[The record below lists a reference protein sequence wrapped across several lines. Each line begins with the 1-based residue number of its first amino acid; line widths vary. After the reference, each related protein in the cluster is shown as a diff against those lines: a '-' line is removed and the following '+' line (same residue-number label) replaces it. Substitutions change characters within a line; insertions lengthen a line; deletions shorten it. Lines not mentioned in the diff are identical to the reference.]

1 MMQKHVVGNKAVAA
15 LLAVNFAVSMAACGG
30 NGTQGQPSGAGS
42 ASTAGESRVSKATAA
57 FFDSKT
63 EIPAEQA
70 FGTKSVWFDK
80 GSGVDIDDESTVD
93 WESRVSKATAAFF
106 DSKTEIPAEQ
116 AFGTKSVW
124 FDKGSGVD
132 IDDESTVDYIYVFDG
147 KGSVTAYQTGYYPS
161 TDNGAVTT
169 TYGDLL
175 GLSEDELIQLAKDRD
190 KDCFDNARENYL
202 STSAKFFADKAEQD
216 TSKAEEITKKGE
228 EFQKTLSKTEYEEPA
243 AKPFYL
249 KANSSEEM
257 LSAEQDTSKAE
268 EITKKGEEFQ
278 KTLSKTEYEEP
289 AAKPFYLKA
298 NSSEEML
305 SLQIRRF
312 NEQYADYYLED
323 SSNAGTFETVNK
335 DLELKPIDA
344 VQLDGMRLQGYSRIV
359 TSVGPNNKGFTGM
372 EQ

>member
-1 MMQKHVVGNKAVAA
+1 MMQKHVVGNKAIAA
-15 LLAVNFAVSMAACGG
+15 LLAVGFAVSMAACGG
-30 NGTQGQPSGAGS
+30 NGTQGQPSGTGS

-63 EIPAEQA
+63 
-70 FGTKSVWFDK
+70 D
-80 GSGVDIDDESTVD
+80 
-93 WESRVSKATAAFF
+93 
-106 DSKTEIPAEQ
+106 IPAEQ

-257 LSAEQDTSKAE
+257 LS
-268 EITKKGEEFQ
+268 F
-278 KTLSKTEYEEP
+278 
-289 AAKPFYLKA
+289 
-298 NSSEEML
+298 
-305 SLQIRRF
+305 QIRRF

>member
-1 MMQKHVVGNKAVAA
+1 MMQKHVVGDKAVAA
-15 LLAVNFAVSMAACGG
+15 LLAVGLAVSMGACGG
-30 NGTQGQPSGAGS
+30 NGAQGQPSGTGS

-63 EIPAEQA
+63 EIPAEQV
-70 FGTKSVWFDK
+70 FGTKSVWFD
-80 GSGVDIDDESTVD
+80 
-93 WESRVSKATAAFF
+93 
-106 DSKTEIPAEQ
+106 
-116 AFGTKSVW
+116 
-124 FDKGSGVD
+124 
-132 IDDESTVDYIYVFDG
+132 

-161 TDNGAVTT
+161 TDNGEVTT

-216 TSKAEEITKKGE
+216 TAKAGEITKKGE

-257 LSAEQDTSKAE
+257 LS
-268 EITKKGEEFQ
+268 F
-278 KTLSKTEYEEP
+278 
-289 AAKPFYLKA
+289 
-298 NSSEEML
+298 
-305 SLQIRRF
+305 QIRRF
-312 NEQYADYYLED
+312 NEQYADYYLKD

>member
-1 MMQKHVVGNKAVAA
+1 MMQKHVVGNKAIAA
-15 LLAVNFAVSMAACGG
+15 LLAVGFAVSMAACGG
-30 NGTQGQPSGAGS
+30 NGTQGQPSGTGS

-63 EIPAEQA
+63 DIPAEQA
-70 FGTKSVWFDK
+70 FGTKSVWF
-80 GSGVDIDDESTVD
+80 
-93 WESRVSKATAAFF
+93 A
-106 DSKTEIPAEQ
+106 
-116 AFGTKSVW
+116 
-124 FDKGSGVD
+124 KGSGVD

-228 EFQKTLSKTEYEEPA
+228 EFQKILSMTEYEEPA

-257 LSAEQDTSKAE
+257 LS
-268 EITKKGEEFQ
+268 F
-278 KTLSKTEYEEP
+278 
-289 AAKPFYLKA
+289 
-298 NSSEEML
+298 
-305 SLQIRRF
+305 QIRRF
-312 NEQYADYYLED
+312 NEQYADYYLKG

>member
-1 MMQKHVVGNKAVAA
+1 M
-15 LLAVNFAVSMAACGG
+15 
-30 NGTQGQPSGAGS
+30 
-42 ASTAGESRVSKATAA
+42 SKATAA

-70 FGTKSVWFDK
+70 FGTKSVWFD
-80 GSGVDIDDESTVD
+80 
-93 WESRVSKATAAFF
+93 
-106 DSKTEIPAEQ
+106 
-116 AFGTKSVW
+116 
-124 FDKGSGVD
+124 
-132 IDDESTVDYIYVFDG
+132 

-202 STSAKFFADKAEQD
+202 ATSAKFFADKAEQD

-257 LSAEQDTSKAE
+257 LS
-268 EITKKGEEFQ
+268 F
-278 KTLSKTEYEEP
+278 
-289 AAKPFYLKA
+289 
-298 NSSEEML
+298 
-305 SLQIRRF
+305 QIRRF

>member
-1 MMQKHVVGNKAVAA
+1 MTQHHAVGNKAVAA
-15 LLAVNFAVSMAACGG
+15 LLAVGLAVSMGACGG
-30 NGTQGQPSGAGS
+30 NGAQGQPSGTGS
-42 ASTAGESRVSKATAA
+42 ASAAG
-57 FFDSKT
+57 
-63 EIPAEQA
+63 
-70 FGTKSVWFDK
+70 
-80 GSGVDIDDESTVD
+80 
-93 WESRVSKATAAFF
+93 ESRVSKATAAFF

-161 TDNGAVTT
+161 TDNGEVTT

-202 STSAKFFADKAEQD
+202 SASAKFFADKAEQD
-216 TSKAEEITKKGE
+216 TSKAEEIIKKGE

-257 LSAEQDTSKAE
+257 LS
-268 EITKKGEEFQ
+268 F
-278 KTLSKTEYEEP
+278 
-289 AAKPFYLKA
+289 
-298 NSSEEML
+298 
-305 SLQIRRF
+305 QIRRF
-312 NEQYADYYLED
+312 NEQYADYYLKD

>member
-15 LLAVNFAVSMAACGG
+15 LRAVSFAVSMAACGG

-42 ASTAGESRVSKATAA
+42 ASTAG
-57 FFDSKT
+57 
-63 EIPAEQA
+63 
-70 FGTKSVWFDK
+70 
-80 GSGVDIDDESTVD
+80 
-93 WESRVSKATAAFF
+93 ESRVSKATAAFF

-257 LSAEQDTSKAE
+257 LS
-268 EITKKGEEFQ
+268 F
-278 KTLSKTEYEEP
+278 
-289 AAKPFYLKA
+289 
-298 NSSEEML
+298 
-305 SLQIRRF
+305 QIRRF

>member
-15 LLAVNFAVSMAACGG
+15 LLAVSFAVSMAACGG

-42 ASTAGESRVSKATAA
+42 ASTAG
-57 FFDSKT
+57 
-63 EIPAEQA
+63 
-70 FGTKSVWFDK
+70 
-80 GSGVDIDDESTVD
+80 
-93 WESRVSKATAAFF
+93 ESRVSKATAAFF

-228 EFQKTLSKTEYEEPA
+228 EFQKPLSKTEYEEPA

-257 LSAEQDTSKAE
+257 LS
-268 EITKKGEEFQ
+268 F
-278 KTLSKTEYEEP
+278 
-289 AAKPFYLKA
+289 
-298 NSSEEML
+298 
-305 SLQIRRF
+305 QIRRF

>member
-1 MMQKHVVGNKAVAA
+1 MMQKHVVGNKAIAA
-15 LLAVNFAVSMAACGG
+15 LLAVGFAVSMAACGG
-30 NGTQGQPSGAGS
+30 NGTQGQPSGTGS

-63 EIPAEQA
+63 
-70 FGTKSVWFDK
+70 D
-80 GSGVDIDDESTVD
+80 
-93 WESRVSKATAAFF
+93 
-106 DSKTEIPAEQ
+106 IPAEQ

-161 TDNGAVTT
+161 TNNGAVTT

-202 STSAKFFADKAEQD
+202 ATSAKFFADKAEQD

-243 AKPFYL
+243 AKPSYL

-257 LSAEQDTSKAE
+257 LS
-268 EITKKGEEFQ
+268 F
-278 KTLSKTEYEEP
+278 
-289 AAKPFYLKA
+289 
-298 NSSEEML
+298 
-305 SLQIRRF
+305 QIRRF

>member
-1 MMQKHVVGNKAVAA
+1 MTQHHAVGNKAVAA
-15 LLAVNFAVSMAACGG
+15 LLAVGLAVSMGACGG
-30 NGTQGQPSGAGS
+30 NGAQGQPSGTGS
-42 ASTAGESRVSKATAA
+42 ASAAG
-57 FFDSKT
+57 
-63 EIPAEQA
+63 
-70 FGTKSVWFDK
+70 
-80 GSGVDIDDESTVD
+80 
-93 WESRVSKATAAFF
+93 ESRVSKATAAFF

-216 TSKAEEITKKGE
+216 TSKAEEIIKKGE
-228 EFQKTLSKTEYEEPA
+228 EFQKTLSMTEYEEPA

-257 LSAEQDTSKAE
+257 LS
-268 EITKKGEEFQ
+268 F
-278 KTLSKTEYEEP
+278 
-289 AAKPFYLKA
+289 
-298 NSSEEML
+298 
-305 SLQIRRF
+305 QIRRF
-312 NEQYADYYLED
+312 NEQYADYYLKD
-323 SSNAGTFETVNK
+323 SSNVGTFETVNK

>member
-1 MMQKHVVGNKAVAA
+1 MMQKHVVGNKAIAA
-15 LLAVNFAVSMAACGG
+15 LLAVGFAVSMAACGG
-30 NGTQGQPSGAGS
+30 NGTQGQPSGTGS
-42 ASTAGESRVSKATAA
+42 ASTAG
-57 FFDSKT
+57 
-63 EIPAEQA
+63 
-70 FGTKSVWFDK
+70 
-80 GSGVDIDDESTVD
+80 
-93 WESRVSKATAAFF
+93 ESRVSKATAAFF

-257 LSAEQDTSKAE
+257 LS
-268 EITKKGEEFQ
+268 F
-278 KTLSKTEYEEP
+278 
-289 AAKPFYLKA
+289 
-298 NSSEEML
+298 
-305 SLQIRRF
+305 QIRRF

>member
-1 MMQKHVVGNKAVAA
+1 MMQKHVVGNKAIAA
-15 LLAVNFAVSMAACGG
+15 LLAVGFAVSMAACGG
-30 NGTQGQPSGAGS
+30 NGTQGQPSGTGS

-63 EIPAEQA
+63 
-70 FGTKSVWFDK
+70 D
-80 GSGVDIDDESTVD
+80 
-93 WESRVSKATAAFF
+93 
-106 DSKTEIPAEQ
+106 IPAEQ

-147 KGSVTAYQTGYYPS
+147 KGSVTAYQTGNYPS

-169 TYGDLL
+169 TYGDLR

-228 EFQKTLSKTEYEEPA
+228 EFQKILSMTEYEEPA

-257 LSAEQDTSKAE
+257 LS
-268 EITKKGEEFQ
+268 F
-278 KTLSKTEYEEP
+278 
-289 AAKPFYLKA
+289 
-298 NSSEEML
+298 
-305 SLQIRRF
+305 QIRRF
-312 NEQYADYYLED
+312 NEQYADYYLKG

>member
-1 MMQKHVVGNKAVAA
+1 MKTDMGKALAA
-15 LLAVNFAVSMAACGG
+15 LVAVGISVSVAACGG
-30 NGTQGQPSGAGS
+30 NNVQGAQQGTSS
-42 ASTAGESRVSKATAA
+42 ATADGGERVSKATA
-57 FFDSKT
+57 
-63 EIPAEQA
+63 
-70 FGTKSVWFDK
+70 V
-80 GSGVDIDDESTVD
+80 
-93 WESRVSKATAAFF
+93 FF

-257 LSAEQDTSKAE
+257 LS
-268 EITKKGEEFQ
+268 F
-278 KTLSKTEYEEP
+278 
-289 AAKPFYLKA
+289 
-298 NSSEEML
+298 
-305 SLQIRRF
+305 QIRRF

>member
-1 MMQKHVVGNKAVAA
+1 MMQKHAVGKRAVAA
-15 LLAVNFAVSMAACGG
+15 LLAVGLAVSMGACGS
-30 NGTQGQPSGAGS
+30 NGAQGQPSGTGS
-42 ASTAGESRVSKATAA
+42 ASTAG
-57 FFDSKT
+57 
-63 EIPAEQA
+63 
-70 FGTKSVWFDK
+70 
-80 GSGVDIDDESTVD
+80 
-93 WESRVSKATAAFF
+93 ESRVSKATAAFF

-147 KGSVTAYQTGYYPS
+147 KGSVTAYQTGYHPS

-228 EFQKTLSKTEYEEPA
+228 EFQKTLSMTEYEEPA

-249 KANSSEEM
+249 KVNSSEEM
-257 LSAEQDTSKAE
+257 LS
-268 EITKKGEEFQ
+268 F
-278 KTLSKTEYEEP
+278 
-289 AAKPFYLKA
+289 
-298 NSSEEML
+298 
-305 SLQIRRF
+305 QIRRF
-312 NEQYADYYLED
+312 NEQYADYYLKG

>member
-42 ASTAGESRVSKATAA
+42 ASTAG
-57 FFDSKT
+57 
-63 EIPAEQA
+63 
-70 FGTKSVWFDK
+70 
-80 GSGVDIDDESTVD
+80 
-93 WESRVSKATAAFF
+93 ESRVSKATAAFF

-202 STSAKFFADKAEQD
+202 ATSAKFFADK
-216 TSKAEEITKKGE
+216 
-228 EFQKTLSKTEYEEPA
+228 
-243 AKPFYL
+243 
-249 KANSSEEM
+249 
-257 LSAEQDTSKAE
+257 AEQDTSKAE

>member
-1 MMQKHVVGNKAVAA
+1 MMQKHAVGKRAVAA
-15 LLAVNFAVSMAACGG
+15 LLAVGLAVSMGACGG
-30 NGTQGQPSGAGS
+30 NGAQSQPSGTGS

-63 EIPAEQA
+63 EI
-70 FGTKSVWFDK
+70 S
-80 GSGVDIDDESTVD
+80 
-93 WESRVSKATAAFF
+93 
-106 DSKTEIPAEQ
+106 AEQ

-161 TDNGAVTT
+161 TDNGEVTT

-202 STSAKFFADKAEQD
+202 SASAKFFADKAEQD
-216 TSKAEEITKKGE
+216 TSKAEEIIKKGE
-228 EFQKTLSKTEYEEPA
+228 EFQKTLSMTEYEEPA

-257 LSAEQDTSKAE
+257 LS
-268 EITKKGEEFQ
+268 F
-278 KTLSKTEYEEP
+278 
-289 AAKPFYLKA
+289 
-298 NSSEEML
+298 
-305 SLQIRRF
+305 QIRRF
-312 NEQYADYYLED
+312 NEQYADYYLKD

-359 TSVGPNNKGFTGM
+359 TSVGLNNKGFTGM

>member
-1 MMQKHVVGNKAVAA
+1 MMQKHAVGNKAVAA
-15 LLAVNFAVSMAACGG
+15 LLAVGLAVSMGACGG
-30 NGTQGQPSGAGS
+30 NGAQGQPSGTGS
-42 ASTAGESRVSKATAA
+42 ASAAG
-57 FFDSKT
+57 
-63 EIPAEQA
+63 
-70 FGTKSVWFDK
+70 
-80 GSGVDIDDESTVD
+80 
-93 WESRVSKATAAFF
+93 ESRVSKATAAFF

-161 TDNGAVTT
+161 TDNGEVTT

-228 EFQKTLSKTEYEEPA
+228 EFQKTLSMTEYKEPA

-249 KANSSEEM
+249 KADSSEEM
-257 LSAEQDTSKAE
+257 LS
-268 EITKKGEEFQ
+268 F
-278 KTLSKTEYEEP
+278 
-289 AAKPFYLKA
+289 
-298 NSSEEML
+298 
-305 SLQIRRF
+305 QIRRF
-312 NEQYADYYLED
+312 NEQYADYYLKD

>member
-1 MMQKHVVGNKAVAA
+1 MTQHHVVGNKAVAA
-15 LLAVNFAVSMAACGG
+15 LLAVGLAVSMGACGG
-30 NGTQGQPSGAGS
+30 NGAQDQPSGAGS
-42 ASTAGESRVSKATAA
+42 ASAAG
-57 FFDSKT
+57 
-63 EIPAEQA
+63 
-70 FGTKSVWFDK
+70 
-80 GSGVDIDDESTVD
+80 
-93 WESRVSKATAAFF
+93 ESRVSKATAAFF

-161 TDNGAVTT
+161 TDNGEVTT

-228 EFQKTLSKTEYEEPA
+228 EFQKTLSMTEYEEPA

-257 LSAEQDTSKAE
+257 LS
-268 EITKKGEEFQ
+268 F
-278 KTLSKTEYEEP
+278 
-289 AAKPFYLKA
+289 
-298 NSSEEML
+298 
-305 SLQIRRF
+305 QIRRF
-312 NEQYADYYLED
+312 NEQYADYYLKD

-359 TSVGPNNKGFTGM
+359 TSVGLNNKGFTGM

>member
-1 MMQKHVVGNKAVAA
+1 MMQKHAVGNKAVAA
-15 LLAVNFAVSMAACGG
+15 LLAVGLAVSMGACGG
-30 NGTQGQPSGAGS
+30 NGAQGQPSGTGS
-42 ASTAGESRVSKATAA
+42 ASTAG
-57 FFDSKT
+57 
-63 EIPAEQA
+63 
-70 FGTKSVWFDK
+70 
-80 GSGVDIDDESTVD
+80 
-93 WESRVSKATAAFF
+93 ESRVSKATAAFF

-228 EFQKTLSKTEYEEPA
+228 EFQKTLSMTEYEEPA

-257 LSAEQDTSKAE
+257 LS
-268 EITKKGEEFQ
+268 F
-278 KTLSKTEYEEP
+278 
-289 AAKPFYLKA
+289 
-298 NSSEEML
+298 
-305 SLQIRRF
+305 QIRRF
-312 NEQYADYYLED
+312 NEQYADYYLKG

-359 TSVGPNNKGFTGM
+359 TSVGPNNRGFTGM

>member
-15 LLAVNFAVSMAACGG
+15 LLAVGLAVSMGACGG
-30 NGTQGQPSGAGS
+30 NGAQGQPSGTGS
-42 ASTAGESRVSKATAA
+42 ASTAG
-57 FFDSKT
+57 
-63 EIPAEQA
+63 
-70 FGTKSVWFDK
+70 
-80 GSGVDIDDESTVD
+80 
-93 WESRVSKATAAFF
+93 ESRVSKATAAFF

-216 TSKAEEITKKGE
+216 TAKAGEITKKGE

-257 LSAEQDTSKAE
+257 LS
-268 EITKKGEEFQ
+268 F
-278 KTLSKTEYEEP
+278 
-289 AAKPFYLKA
+289 
-298 NSSEEML
+298 
-305 SLQIRRF
+305 QIRRF
-312 NEQYADYYLED
+312 NEQYADYYLEG
-323 SSNAGTFETVNK
+323 SSNAGTFETVTK
-335 DLELKPIDA
+335 DLDLKPIDT

>member
-1 MMQKHVVGNKAVAA
+1 MMQKHAVGNKAVAA
-15 LLAVNFAVSMAACGG
+15 LLAVGLAVSMGACGG
-30 NGTQGQPSGAGS
+30 NGAQGQPSGTGS
-42 ASTAGESRVSKATAA
+42 ASAAG
-57 FFDSKT
+57 
-63 EIPAEQA
+63 
-70 FGTKSVWFDK
+70 
-80 GSGVDIDDESTVD
+80 
-93 WESRVSKATAAFF
+93 ESRVSKATAAFF

-161 TDNGAVTT
+161 TDNGEVTT

-228 EFQKTLSKTEYEEPA
+228 EFQKTLSMTEYKEPA

-257 LSAEQDTSKAE
+257 LS
-268 EITKKGEEFQ
+268 F
-278 KTLSKTEYEEP
+278 
-289 AAKPFYLKA
+289 
-298 NSSEEML
+298 
-305 SLQIRRF
+305 QIRRF
-312 NEQYADYYLED
+312 NEQYADYYLKD

>member
-1 MMQKHVVGNKAVAA
+1 MMQKHVVGNKAIAA
-15 LLAVNFAVSMAACGG
+15 LLAVGFAVSMAACGG
-30 NGTQGQPSGAGS
+30 NGTQGQPSGTGS

-63 EIPAEQA
+63 EI
-70 FGTKSVWFDK
+70 S
-80 GSGVDIDDESTVD
+80 
-93 WESRVSKATAAFF
+93 
-106 DSKTEIPAEQ
+106 AEQ

-161 TDNGAVTT
+161 TDNGEVTT

-228 EFQKTLSKTEYEEPA
+228 EFQKTLSMTEYEEPA

-257 LSAEQDTSKAE
+257 LS
-268 EITKKGEEFQ
+268 F
-278 KTLSKTEYEEP
+278 
-289 AAKPFYLKA
+289 
-298 NSSEEML
+298 
-305 SLQIRRF
+305 QIRRF
-312 NEQYADYYLED
+312 NEQYADYYLKG

>member
-1 MMQKHVVGNKAVAA
+1 MMQKHAVGNKAVAA
-15 LLAVNFAVSMAACGG
+15 LLAVGLAVSMGACGG
-30 NGTQGQPSGAGS
+30 NGAQGQPSGTGS
-42 ASTAGESRVSKATAA
+42 ASAAGEY
-57 FFDSKT
+57 
-63 EIPAEQA
+63 
-70 FGTKSVWFDK
+70 
-80 GSGVDIDDESTVD
+80 
-93 WESRVSKATAAFF
+93 RVSKATAAFF

-161 TDNGAVTT
+161 TDNGEVTT

-202 STSAKFFADKAEQD
+202 STSAKFFADKAKQD

-228 EFQKTLSKTEYEEPA
+228 EFQKTLSMTEYEEPA

-257 LSAEQDTSKAE
+257 LS
-268 EITKKGEEFQ
+268 F
-278 KTLSKTEYEEP
+278 
-289 AAKPFYLKA
+289 
-298 NSSEEML
+298 
-305 SLQIRRF
+305 QIRRF
-312 NEQYADYYLED
+312 NEQYADYYLKD

>member
-42 ASTAGESRVSKATAA
+42 ASTAG
-57 FFDSKT
+57 
-63 EIPAEQA
+63 
-70 FGTKSVWFDK
+70 
-80 GSGVDIDDESTVD
+80 
-93 WESRVSKATAAFF
+93 ESRVSKATAAFF

-257 LSAEQDTSKAE
+257 LS
-268 EITKKGEEFQ
+268 
-278 KTLSKTEYEEP
+278 
-289 AAKPFYLKA
+289 
-298 NSSEEML
+298 
-305 SLQIRRF
+305 LQIRRF

>member
-1 MMQKHVVGNKAVAA
+1 MMQKHAVGKRAVAA
-15 LLAVNFAVSMAACGG
+15 LLAVGLAVSMGACGG
-30 NGTQGQPSGAGS
+30 NGAQGQPSGTGS

-63 EIPAEQA
+63 EISAEQA
-70 FGTKSVWFDK
+70 FG
-80 GSGVDIDDESTVD
+80 
-93 WESRVSKATAAFF
+93 R
-106 DSKTEIPAEQ
+106 
-116 AFGTKSVW
+116 KSVW

-161 TDNGAVTT
+161 TDNGEVTT

-202 STSAKFFADKAEQD
+202 SASAKFFADKAEQD
-216 TSKAEEITKKGE
+216 TSKAEEIIKKGE

-257 LSAEQDTSKAE
+257 LS
-268 EITKKGEEFQ
+268 F
-278 KTLSKTEYEEP
+278 
-289 AAKPFYLKA
+289 
-298 NSSEEML
+298 
-305 SLQIRRF
+305 QIRRF
-312 NEQYADYYLED
+312 NEQYADYYLKD
-323 SSNAGTFETVNK
+323 SSNAGTFETMNK

>member
-15 LLAVNFAVSMAACGG
+15 LLAVGLAVSMGACGG
-30 NGTQGQPSGAGS
+30 NGAQGQPSGAGS
-42 ASTAGESRVSKATAA
+42 ASRAG
-57 FFDSKT
+57 
-63 EIPAEQA
+63 
-70 FGTKSVWFDK
+70 
-80 GSGVDIDDESTVD
+80 
-93 WESRVSKATAAFF
+93 ESRVSKATAAFF

-257 LSAEQDTSKAE
+257 LS
-268 EITKKGEEFQ
+268 FQ
-278 KTLSKTEYEEP
+278 IS
-289 AAKPFYLKA
+289 
-298 NSSEEML
+298 
-305 SLQIRRF
+305 RF
-312 NEQYADYYLED
+312 NEKSADRYLEGSGD
-323 SSNAGTFETVNK
+323 VETFPTVNTDL
-335 DLELKPIDA
+335 DLEPIDT

-359 TSVGPNNKGFTGM
+359 TSVGPDNKGFTGM

>member
-1 MMQKHVVGNKAVAA
+1 MMQKHVVGNKAIAA
-15 LLAVNFAVSMAACGG
+15 LLAVGFAVSMAACGG
-30 NGTQGQPSGAGS
+30 NGAQGQPSGTGS
-42 ASTAGESRVSKATAA
+42 ASTAG
-57 FFDSKT
+57 
-63 EIPAEQA
+63 
-70 FGTKSVWFDK
+70 
-80 GSGVDIDDESTVD
+80 
-93 WESRVSKATAAFF
+93 ESRVSKATAAFF

-228 EFQKTLSKTEYEEPA
+228 EFQKTLSMTEYEEPA

-249 KANSSEEM
+249 KVNSSEEM
-257 LSAEQDTSKAE
+257 LS
-268 EITKKGEEFQ
+268 F
-278 KTLSKTEYEEP
+278 
-289 AAKPFYLKA
+289 
-298 NSSEEML
+298 
-305 SLQIRRF
+305 QIRRF
-312 NEQYADYYLED
+312 NEQYADYYLKG

>member
-1 MMQKHVVGNKAVAA
+1 MMQKHVVGNKAVTA
-15 LLAVNFAVSMAACGG
+15 LLAVSFAVSMAACGG

-42 ASTAGESRVSKATAA
+42 ASTAR
-57 FFDSKT
+57 
-63 EIPAEQA
+63 
-70 FGTKSVWFDK
+70 
-80 GSGVDIDDESTVD
+80 
-93 WESRVSKATAAFF
+93 ESRVSKATAAFF

-257 LSAEQDTSKAE
+257 LS
-268 EITKKGEEFQ
+268 F
-278 KTLSKTEYEEP
+278 
-289 AAKPFYLKA
+289 
-298 NSSEEML
+298 
-305 SLQIRRF
+305 QIRRF

>member
-1 MMQKHVVGNKAVAA
+1 MMQKHAVGKRAVAA
-15 LLAVNFAVSMAACGG
+15 LLAVGLAVSMGACGG
-30 NGTQGQPSGAGS
+30 NGAQGQPSGTGS

-63 EIPAEQA
+63 EI
-70 FGTKSVWFDK
+70 S
-80 GSGVDIDDESTVD
+80 
-93 WESRVSKATAAFF
+93 
-106 DSKTEIPAEQ
+106 AEQ

-257 LSAEQDTSKAE
+257 LS
-268 EITKKGEEFQ
+268 F
-278 KTLSKTEYEEP
+278 
-289 AAKPFYLKA
+289 
-298 NSSEEML
+298 
-305 SLQIRRF
+305 QIRRF
-312 NEQYADYYLED
+312 NEQYADYYLKG

>member
-1 MMQKHVVGNKAVAA
+1 MMQKHVVGDKAVAA
-15 LLAVNFAVSMAACGG
+15 LLAVGLAVSMGACGG
-30 NGTQGQPSGAGS
+30 NGAQGQPSGTGS
-42 ASTAGESRVSKATAA
+42 ASTAG
-57 FFDSKT
+57 
-63 EIPAEQA
+63 
-70 FGTKSVWFDK
+70 
-80 GSGVDIDDESTVD
+80 
-93 WESRVSKATAAFF
+93 ESRVSKATAAFF

-161 TDNGAVTT
+161 TDNGEVTT

-202 STSAKFFADKAEQD
+202 SASAKFFADKAEQD
-216 TSKAEEITKKGE
+216 TAKAEEIIKKGE

-257 LSAEQDTSKAE
+257 LS
-268 EITKKGEEFQ
+268 F
-278 KTLSKTEYEEP
+278 
-289 AAKPFYLKA
+289 
-298 NSSEEML
+298 
-305 SLQIRRF
+305 QIRRF
-312 NEQYADYYLED
+312 NEQYADYYLKG

>member
-1 MMQKHVVGNKAVAA
+1 MMQKHVVGNKAIAA
-15 LLAVNFAVSMAACGG
+15 LLAVGFAVSMAACGG
-30 NGTQGQPSGAGS
+30 NGTQGQPSGTGS

-63 EIPAEQA
+63 
-70 FGTKSVWFDK
+70 D
-80 GSGVDIDDESTVD
+80 
-93 WESRVSKATAAFF
+93 
-106 DSKTEIPAEQ
+106 IPAEQ

-147 KGSVTAYQTGYYPS
+147 KGRVTVYQTGYYPS

-257 LSAEQDTSKAE
+257 LS
-268 EITKKGEEFQ
+268 F
-278 KTLSKTEYEEP
+278 
-289 AAKPFYLKA
+289 
-298 NSSEEML
+298 
-305 SLQIRRF
+305 QIRRF

>member
-1 MMQKHVVGNKAVAA
+1 MMQKHVVGNKAIAA
-15 LLAVNFAVSMAACGG
+15 LLAVGFAVSMAACGG
-30 NGTQGQPSGAGS
+30 NGTQGQPSGTGS

-63 EIPAEQA
+63 
-70 FGTKSVWFDK
+70 D
-80 GSGVDIDDESTVD
+80 
-93 WESRVSKATAAFF
+93 
-106 DSKTEIPAEQ
+106 IPAEQ

-132 IDDESTVDYIYVFDG
+132 IDDESTVDYTYVFDG
-147 KGSVTAYQTGYYPS
+147 KGSVTVYQTGYYPS

-257 LSAEQDTSKAE
+257 LS
-268 EITKKGEEFQ
+268 F
-278 KTLSKTEYEEP
+278 
-289 AAKPFYLKA
+289 
-298 NSSEEML
+298 
-305 SLQIRRF
+305 QIRRF

>member
-1 MMQKHVVGNKAVAA
+1 MMQKHVVGNKAVTA
-15 LLAVNFAVSMAACGG
+15 LLAVSFAVSMAACGG

-42 ASTAGESRVSKATAA
+42 ASTAR
-57 FFDSKT
+57 
-63 EIPAEQA
+63 
-70 FGTKSVWFDK
+70 
-80 GSGVDIDDESTVD
+80 
-93 WESRVSKATAAFF
+93 ESRVSKATAAFF

-257 LSAEQDTSKAE
+257 LS
-268 EITKKGEEFQ
+268 F
-278 KTLSKTEYEEP
+278 
-289 AAKPFYLKA
+289 
-298 NSSEEML
+298 
-305 SLQIRRF
+305 QIRRF
-312 NEQYADYYLED
+312 NEQYADYYLKD

>member
-1 MMQKHVVGNKAVAA
+1 MMQKHAVGKRAVAA
-15 LLAVNFAVSMAACGG
+15 LLAMGLAVSMGACGG
-30 NGTQGQPSGAGS
+30 NGAQGQPSGTGS

-63 EIPAEQA
+63 EI
-70 FGTKSVWFDK
+70 S
-80 GSGVDIDDESTVD
+80 
-93 WESRVSKATAAFF
+93 
-106 DSKTEIPAEQ
+106 AEQ

-161 TDNGAVTT
+161 TDNGEVTT

-228 EFQKTLSKTEYEEPA
+228 EFQKTLSMTEYEEPA

-257 LSAEQDTSKAE
+257 LS
-268 EITKKGEEFQ
+268 F
-278 KTLSKTEYEEP
+278 
-289 AAKPFYLKA
+289 
-298 NSSEEML
+298 
-305 SLQIRRF
+305 QIRRF
-312 NEQYADYYLED
+312 NEQYADYYLKG

>member
-15 LLAVNFAVSMAACGG
+15 LLAVSFAVSMAACGG

-42 ASTAGESRVSKATAA
+42 ASTAG
-57 FFDSKT
+57 
-63 EIPAEQA
+63 
-70 FGTKSVWFDK
+70 
-80 GSGVDIDDESTVD
+80 
-93 WESRVSKATAAFF
+93 ESRVSKATAAFF

-175 GLSEDELIQLAKDRD
+175 GLSEDELIQLAEDRD

-257 LSAEQDTSKAE
+257 LS
-268 EITKKGEEFQ
+268 F
-278 KTLSKTEYEEP
+278 
-289 AAKPFYLKA
+289 
-298 NSSEEML
+298 
-305 SLQIRRF
+305 QIRRF

>member
-1 MMQKHVVGNKAVAA
+1 MTQHHAVGKRAVSA
-15 LLAVNFAVSMAACGG
+15 LLAVGLAVSMGACGG
-30 NGTQGQPSGAGS
+30 NGAQGQPSGTGS
-42 ASTAGESRVSKATAA
+42 ASTAGESRVSKATGA

-63 EIPAEQA
+63 EI
-70 FGTKSVWFDK
+70 S
-80 GSGVDIDDESTVD
+80 
-93 WESRVSKATAAFF
+93 
-106 DSKTEIPAEQ
+106 AEQ

-161 TDNGAVTT
+161 TDNGEVTT

-257 LSAEQDTSKAE
+257 LS
-268 EITKKGEEFQ
+268 F
-278 KTLSKTEYEEP
+278 
-289 AAKPFYLKA
+289 
-298 NSSEEML
+298 
-305 SLQIRRF
+305 QIRRF
-312 NEQYADYYLED
+312 NEQYADYYLKD